1 MARRS
6 RIRRAGRMRKDRS
19 KVEGL
24 DHPNFASSFYNRLR
38 GFANFG
44 ETQLAAQEKLL
55 KRI

>member
-1 MARRS
+1 
-6 RIRRAGRMRKDRS
+6 MRKDRS